1 MKIANITISRRLFM
15 GFGLLMLLIAA
26 MAVIGINRLAHLD
39 TQMNDVINDK
49 YPKTV
54 MAGDI
59 IDQLNL
65 IARSV
70 RNILLLKDKQQIEN
84 ENARISGAE
93 KAIQTQIA
101 QLDKQLVDV
110 ESRMLLG
117 NLLTAQKN
125 YQEKIDKLFQLVAT
139 DNKEKAIDMLINEV
153 RPVQNAYMD
162 AAEKMIHKQHLMM
175 LRSGAVVE
183 ESYQSASNI
192 LFGMAGTGLLLAAA
206 IAYLITRS
214 ITVPL
219 NRAVLVAQT
228 VAAGDLT
235 SHIDASGKDETG
247 QLLSALKTMNDNLQ
261 TIVQKV
267 QHGTDTIAT
276 ATAEIATGNLDLSS
290 RTEEQAGSLE
300 ETASAMEELTST
312 VKQNADNA
320 RQANQLAASAS
331 TVARQG
337 GNVVGQ
343 VVDTME
349 SISASS
355 KKIVEI
361 ISVID
366 GIAFQTNI
374 LALNAAVEAAR
385 AGEQG
390 RGFAVVASE
399 VRSLAQRSA
408 SAAKEIKLLIN
419 DSVEKVDNGSKLV
432 VQAGATMEEVV
443 SSVKRVTDIV
453 SDITAAGQE
462 QSDGIEQINLA
473 ITQMD
478 QTTQQNAAL
487 VEQAAAAAQS
497 LQDQTRRLL
506 EVISVFKVN
515 DQHDSQMSLQTPR
528 KDALRPAV
536 AATASQLAKRGG
548 VGVTDS
554 NVSWQQF

>member
-1 MKIANITISRRLFM
+1 MKITDITISRRLFM
-15 GFGLLMLLIAA
+15 GFSLLMLLIAA

-39 TQMNDVINDK
+39 KQMNDVINDK

-65 IARSV
+65 VARSV
-70 RNILLLKDKQQIEN
+70 RNILLLKDQQQVQSEN
-84 ENARISGAE
+84 ERIAGAE
-93 KAIQTQIA
+93 KSIQERIA
-101 QLDKQLVDV
+101 QLDKQLADQ
-110 ESRMLLG
+110 ESRLLLG

-125 YQEKIDKLFQLVAT
+125 YHDKIDQVFQLVAA
-139 DNKEKAIDMLINEV
+139 DDKDKAIDMLISDV

-162 AAEKMIHKQHLMM
+162 AAQKMIKRQQIMM
-175 LRSGAVVE
+175 QRSGEIVE
-183 ESYQSASNI
+183 ESYQSASNL
-192 LFGMAGTGLLLAAA
+192 LFGLAGTGLLLAAVT
-206 IAYLITRS
+206 AYLITRS
-214 ITVPL
+214 ITTPL

-247 QLLSALKTMNDNLQ
+247 QLLSALKIMNDNLQ
-261 TIVQKV
+261 MIVQKV
-267 QHGTDTIAT
+267 QRGTDTIAT
-276 ATAEIATGNLDLSS
+276 AASEIASGNLDLSS
-290 RTEEQAGSLE
+290 RTEQQAGSLE

-312 VKQNADNA
+312 VKHNADNA
-320 RQANQLAASAS
+320 RQANQLALSASA
-331 TVARQG
+331 TAQQG

-343 VVDTME
+343 VVETMG
-349 SISASS
+349 SIDASS

-390 RGFAVVASE
+390 RGFAVVATE
-399 VRSLAQRSA
+399 VRNLAQRSA

-419 DSVEKVDNGSKLV
+419 DTVEKVGNGSKLV
-432 VQAGATMEEVV
+432 LQAGTTMEEVV
-443 SSVKRVTDIV
+443 SSVNRVTDIV
-453 SDITAAGQE
+453 SNITSAGQE
-462 QSDGIEQINLA
+462 QSDGIAQINLA

-478 QTTQQNAAL
+478 QTTQQNVAL

-497 LQDQTRRLL
+497 LKDQTGQLL
-506 EVISVFKVN
+506 QVIAVFKVN
-515 DQHDSQMSLQTPR
+515 NDHHDSHGSSVRLASALSRQTQQATSGMTY
-528 KDALRPAV
+528 DN
-536 AATASQLAKRGG
+536 AA
-548 VGVTDS
+548 
-554 NVSWQQF
+554 